1 MAAVSGVS
9 PTSGSTNGTTW
20 VTITGSNFLGATAV
34 TFGGIPAISF
44 VVNSATSITALGPE
58 PGGGDGGHHCLD
70 AVGVVQRSVGG
81 RVHLQ
86 RGDAAFGD
94 GPEPDVGQHRRRH
107 GGHHHRQQ
115 LHGRNGRKLRHGGCR
130 FSFVTD
136 GVVIATAPAQAA
148 GTVDVTVVSDAG
160 TSATSSA
167 DEFTYSAASGPAVT
181 AVTPNSG
188 STNGGDTVT
197 ITGSGFSGATAV
209 TFGST
214 AAPAFTVLSDT
225 TIVATA
231 PAESAATIDITVTT
245 PSGTSTTGSSDHY
258 TFTSPSAPTVTGLN
272 VSSGPDGG
280 GTVVTITGTNFQD
293 TSAVSFGG
301 VAAASWYLNSST
313 QITAV
318 APPQA
323 AATVDITVTTPAG
336 TSATSSSD
344 HYTYTSVGAPTVTVV
359 SPNAGPTAGGNT
371 VAITG
376 THFDGVTSV
385 MFGSTAAT
393 SFTIE
398 SDTSIFAV
406 APAGSAGTVDVTL
419 TDSDGT
425 STTSSADDYT
435 FTAAPTITSLSSSSD
450 TATGG
455 TPITITGT
463 NLTGTYVVYFGNVP
477 STEVIV
483 TSSTSIIAFSPAQA
497 AGDRQYHTRHSRRLF
512 QHRVVHLQRRRHRH
526 LDRRQQR
533 LLGHVPATGARAPSP
548 AAATTSSSPAA
559 TPSPTPPA
567 PPPST
572 SSPSGAP
579 STSPAAA

>member
-1 MAAVSGVS
+1 M
-9 PTSGSTNGTTW
+9 
-20 VTITGSNFLGATAV
+20 L
-34 TFGGIPAISF
+34 
-44 VVNSATSITALGPE
+44 
-58 PGGGDGGHHCLD
+58 
-70 AVGVVQRSVGG
+70 
-81 RVHLQ
+81 
-86 RGDAAFGD
+86 
-94 GPEPDVGQHRRRH
+94 
-107 GGHHHRQQ
+107 
-115 LHGRNGRKLRHGGCR
+115 
-130 FSFVTD
+130 
-136 GVVIATAPAQAA
+136 IATAPAQAA
-148 GTVDVTVVSDAG
+148 GTVHVTVVCDAG
-160 TSATSSA
+160 TSSTSSA

-181 AVTPNSG
+181 AVTPNTG

-197 ITGSGFSGATAV
+197 ITGSGFTGATAV

-214 AAPAFTVLSDT
+214 LATAFSVVSDT
-225 TIVATA
+225 AIVATA
-231 PAESAATIDITVTT
+231 PAESAATVDITVTT
-245 PSGTSTTGSSDHY
+245 PSGTSTIVTGDEY
-258 TFTSPSAPTVTGLN
+258 TYTAPSAPTVSSLD

-280 GTVVTITGTNFQD
+280 GTVVTITGTNLQD

-323 AATVDITVTTPAG
+323 AGTVDITVTTPAG
-336 TSATSSSD
+336 TSVTSGSD
-344 HYTYTSVGAPTVTVV
+344 EFTYTSVGAPTVTVV
-359 SPNAGPTAGGNT
+359 GPNAGPTAGGNT

-376 THFDGVTSV
+376 TNCDGVTSV

-425 STTSSADDYT
+425 SITSSADDYT
-435 FTAAPTITSLSSSSD
+435 FTAAPTITTLSSSSD

-497 AGDRQYHTRHSRRLF
+497 AATVNITLVTPGGFSNTESFTYNAASTDTWTGGSSGYWSVPTDWSKGSVPGSSDDVVIPGGDTVTYFSGTTTIHHSPL
-512 QHRVVHLQRRRHRH
+512 
-526 LDRRQQR
+526 
-533 LLGHVPATGARAPSP
+533 
-548 AAATTSSSPAA
+548 
-559 TPSPTPPA
+559 
-567 PPPST
+567 
-572 SSPSGAP
+572 GAP
-579 STSPAAA
+579 FTSPAAA